1 MNTRLLSTYG
11 KRARVCVCLSSIGLY
26 VVSPHGD
33 AFKDQ
38 GEKDKVI
45 NSQINQTH
53 LAESHV
59 NGWLFMSLSDRVTQV
74 QVGSGLR
81 TTFPCIC
88 CVPFLLLLS
97 VSVCDVVHLSR
108 TRDDSKISVPLGRI
122 ALLSGIPA

>member
-1 MNTRLLSTYG
+1 MVS
-11 KRARVCVCLSSIGLY
+11 ARVCVCVCLSSIGLY

-97 VSVCDVVHLSR
+97 LCPSVMLYICQGHVTTARSRSRWAVSHF
-108 TRDDSKISVPLGRI
+108 
-122 ALLSGIPA
+122 